1 MDQNRLDVL
10 KHFLKYCKTELNIQ
24 SLPPIKLIKDP
35 SWVSQRRSF
44 GEYNPGTNELS
55 VYILNRNLA
64 DVCRSL
70 AHELVHHRQ
79 MELNMIYDEAGETGS
94 EIENEANALAGILM
108 RDYGKLNMS
117 VYDLDPDP
125 GTSLMEMRTR
135 EKSVIGSGTEHDIYN
150 SSNNPDVLFKVG
162 DKEAIDKWYDTFK
175 SNPEIFPKVFR
186 VGKMPKDNRYYVEVE
201 KLDVDKF
208 ENDWDDLE
216 LALEDIGALDVDEGE
231 SFVDLYRTDGIN
243 SKKLVNIG
251 KQLYKHDK
259 NMYDFYMNLLT
270 IINEC
275 EDAILITKGKS
286 ADLDVHKYNFG
297 YSKDG
302 KIKCLDI

>member
-1 MDQNRLDVL
+1 MDQSRLDIL

-117 VYDLDPDP
+117 VYDLDIRKPKA
-125 GTSLMEMRTR
+125 GLFETGQIL
-135 EKSVIGSGTEHDIYN
+135 
-150 SSNNPDVLFKVG
+150 NPFT
-162 DKEAIDKWYDTFK
+162 W
-175 SNPEIFPKVFR
+175 
-186 VGKMPKDNRYYVEVE
+186 
-201 KLDVDKF
+201 
-208 ENDWDDLE
+208 NDD
-216 LALEDIGALDVDEGE
+216 
-231 SFVDLYRTDGIN
+231 FVDDDGNFFYSFKTPKHTYTVGITPN
-243 SKKLVNIG
+243 GEDSYELLFDTEGDMGQDTGENVARQVLSTIVLIANDFIE
-251 KQLYKHDK
+251 KQQPEEL
-259 NMYDFYMNLLT
+259 
-270 IINEC
+270 
-275 EDAILITKGKS
+275 ILRPIKTKGSEDKRRFVVYG
-286 ADLDVHKYNFG
+286 AYLQKNTPEG
-297 YSKDG
+297 YTLHEIGDTYRL
-302 KIKCLDI
+302 IKNK